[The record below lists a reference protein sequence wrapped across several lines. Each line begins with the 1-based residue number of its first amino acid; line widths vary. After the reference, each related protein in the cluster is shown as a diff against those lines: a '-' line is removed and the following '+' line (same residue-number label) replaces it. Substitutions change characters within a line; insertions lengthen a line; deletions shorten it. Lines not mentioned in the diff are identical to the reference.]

1 MASESDITSQSD
13 VSSSESEVGD
23 GEPLELGSSD
33 LEGDGRGEE
42 GTEEQA
48 GEVEMFINIFGGI
61 KSYKGVTVYH
71 LSFFLFFN
79 AHNSRTKSPK

>member
-1 MASESDITSQSD
+1 MASKSDITSQSD

-23 GEPLELGSSD
+23 VEPLELGSSD

-48 GEVEMFINIFGGI
+48 GEVENQ
-61 KSYKGVTVYH
+61 
-71 LSFFLFFN
+71 
-79 AHNSRTKSPK
+79 R